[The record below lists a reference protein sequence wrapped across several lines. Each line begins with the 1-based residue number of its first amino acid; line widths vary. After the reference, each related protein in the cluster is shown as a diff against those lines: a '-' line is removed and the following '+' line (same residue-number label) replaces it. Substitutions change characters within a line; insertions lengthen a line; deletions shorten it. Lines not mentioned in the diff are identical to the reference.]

1 MIKTFANKFRDANE
15 AFEYWYQC
23 IEHYG
28 ANFAGTKAL
37 FNIGFEMDNP
47 TNNIIRA
54 PWRNWKHNYA
64 KAEWRWYESGDRNI
78 EKLGELYGKIPE
90 IWKRMADA
98 HGNVNSNYGWQWGR
112 LNQIDEVIKMLRE
125 NPDTRQAA
133 ISIYDGKEIYKY
145 EHDTPCTYAIQF
157 TVVNNHL
164 NMCVTMRSN
173 DLWFGFCND
182 QYCFS
187 ELHKIIAE
195 ETDYD
200 IGTYYHFAHNLHLYE
215 RDLGKFV
222 SQPSSSLLKSKWEE
236 YG

>member
-1 MIKTFANKFRDANE
+1 MTKTFSNKFRNANE

-37 FNIGFEMDNP
+37 FNIGFEMDKP
-47 TNNIIRA
+47 YERNIIHD
-54 PWRNWKHNYA
+54 WRKFRQDYA
-64 KAEWRWYESGDRNI
+64 FAEWEWYLSGDRNI
-78 EKLGELYGKIPE
+78 KKLGELYGKVPA
-90 IWKRMADA
+90 IWKKMADEWDE
-98 HGNVNSNYGWQWGR
+98 VNSNYGWQWER
-112 LNQIDEVIKMLRE
+112 LNQLDKVVTMLRD

-145 EHDTPCTYAIQF
+145 EYDTPCTYAIQF

-173 DLWFGFCND
+173 DLWYGFCND

-187 ELHKIIAE
+187 MLQQLVARELSIPV
-195 ETDYD
+195 
-200 IGTYYHFAHNLHLYE
+200 GTYFHFAHNLHLYNNIIE
-215 RDLGKFV
+215 KL
-222 SQPSSSLLKSKWEE
+222 
-236 YG
+236 